1 MEALTRRATMLR
13 DSLQRSQGNTD
24 GMVAILGSFDHR
36 LSALEAA
43 MRPTQVRSPLSPS
56 PSFPFDFHKNRF
68 RNRAPFFCAGWKF
81 IQVRTHAIRM
91 AHENIDKTLKSGE
104 AILSQFDLA
113 RKVHQLA

>member
-43 MRPTQVRSPLSPS
+43 MRPTQVPPPPS
-56 PSFPFDFHKNRF
+56 TSFPFDFHKNRF
-68 RNRAPFFCAGWKF
+68 RNRAPCSARGWEF